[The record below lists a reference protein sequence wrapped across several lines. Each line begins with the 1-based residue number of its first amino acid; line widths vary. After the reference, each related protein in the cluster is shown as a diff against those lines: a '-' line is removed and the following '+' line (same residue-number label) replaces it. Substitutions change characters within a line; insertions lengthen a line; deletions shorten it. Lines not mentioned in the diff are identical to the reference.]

1 MTLLKRLHLWLI
13 PILTFL
19 VIIAGIAIYYQRIE
33 GYKTLEV
40 IKWQDKVTSA
50 FNATN
55 YEQHGISSMAHE
67 VAGTI
72 QFLRLTQNTS
82 DIARRSFLE
91 KYLSQLV
98 EKPRIKA
105 LDGAQIFV
113 IDELFTVVA
122 TSIKRGPFYFPTLP
136 DEIYQRTFDT
146 YVKIS
151 LGEPFLSDGFIYQ
164 SDNDQVRFSFVG
176 AYDSKLFP
184 EDPRA
189 QVQKERTILITDAPL
204 THLTTLLNDIK
215 SVTYVNADFSLA
227 NNNNNNIV
235 STREIKLS
243 QTEDSLTNR
252 TQLSFS
258 SSKMT
263 LTLSIQDNHYDSE
276 KRRIALEVFG
286 YIVAIEAILLFVIIT
301 IMRMRI
307 LKPISHLIDDIKAG
321 GQELRYFKRSKGDDE
336 ISVLKNAYIDTLSKV
351 KFEAEFDYLT
361 RLANRRTFTSHI
373 EKRIQCYANDN
384 AFIIGWDIKDF
395 RKINDLYGTNI
406 GDRVLVA
413 VAECLRTFIH
423 NYQADLGMGC
433 SDYSISR
440 YGGNCF
446 VAVVDVN
453 HGDKIDSFI
462 RQFESKRGNCVVVDG
477 YTFNLDVAIA
487 IFPLSLSERSELWQ
501 KGLEEAFNKSKQIR
515 SRQALVIFDKK
526 LARQL
531 ERRDEI
537 EKILLSC
544 SRNGEFELEFM
555 PLIDAKTMLIKGMEV
570 LIRCPSLLQ
579 FNTGP
584 DEFIRIAEQANIISS
599 IDQWVIENAFSSYQR
614 MRNECNY
621 QESISINVSALELYN
636 VMFIDLLT
644 KASRKYQIAP
654 QKVVIEITE
663 TSYVKSTQDTIG
675 MVEALRDLGF
685 KVSLDDFG
693 TGYTSINQLLH
704 YPVDELKIDK
714 SFVELIGSG
723 SGNEK
728 MLTSIIALAH
738 TCGASV
744 VGEGVEDSYQ
754 SHYLSNI
761 GCDTLQGYVFSQP
774 LAFDDFCQLYRTYD
788 AEHYRDQ
795 VNDVSLINKK
805 YSPMND

>member
-1 MTLLKRLHLWLI
+1 M
-13 PILTFL
+13 
-19 VIIAGIAIYYQRIE
+19 
-33 GYKTLEV
+33 
-40 IKWQDKVTSA
+40 IKWRDKVTSA
-50 FNATN
+50 FSATN

-67 VAGTI
+67 IAGTI
-72 QFLRLTQNTS
+72 QFLRLTQNTR

-91 KYLSQLV
+91 KYLNQLV
-98 EKPRIKA
+98 EKPRIKE

-122 TSIKRGPFYFPTLP
+122 TSIKQGPFYFPTLP
-136 DEIYQRTFDT
+136 DEIYQKTFDT
-146 YVKIS
+146 YVEIS
-151 LGEPFLSDGFIYQ
+151 LGEPFISDGFIYQ
-164 SDNDQVRFSFVG
+164 SGSDQIRFSFVG

-204 THLTTLLNDIK
+204 IHLTALLNSIK
-215 SVTYVNADFSLA
+215 SMTYVNADFSLGER
-227 NNNNNNIV
+227 NDIV
-235 STREIKLS
+235 PAGEVRIS
-243 QTEDSLTNR
+243 QGVDSLTDG
-252 TQLSFS
+252 TKLSFAG
-258 SSKMT
+258 SKMT
-263 LTLSIQDNHYDSE
+263 LTLSILESHYDGE

-286 YIVAIEAILLFVIIT
+286 YIVAIEAILLFVIVT
-301 IMRMRI
+301 ILRVRI

-336 ISVLKNAYIDTLSKV
+336 ISVLKNVYIDTLSKV

-373 EKRIQCYANDN
+373 EKRIECYSNEN

-395 RKINDLYGTNI
+395 RKINDLYGTEI
-406 GDRVLVA
+406 GDRVLVK

-423 NYQADLGMGC
+423 TYQADLGMGC

-446 VAVVDVN
+446 VAVIDVN
-453 HGDKIDSFI
+453 HGDKIDHFI
-462 RQFESKRGNCVVVDG
+462 RQFESKRGNCVIVDG

-487 IFPLSLSERSELWQ
+487 IFPLSLSERTDLWQ
-501 KGLEEAFNKSKQIR
+501 KGLEEAFNKAKQIR
-515 SRQALVIFDKK
+515 SSQALVIFDEN
-526 LARQL
+526 LASQL

-537 EKILLSC
+537 EKMLLSC
-544 SRNGEFELEFM
+544 SQSGDFKLEFM

-584 DEFIRIAEQANIISS
+584 DEFIQIAEQANIISA
-599 IDQWVIENAFSSYQR
+599 IDQWVIENAFSAYQR

-636 VMFIDLLT
+636 RIFIDLLT
-644 KASRKYQIAP
+644 KASQKYQIPP

-675 MVEALRDLGF
+675 MVESLRELGF

-728 MLTSIIALAH
+728 MLNSIISLAH

-774 LAFDDFCQLYRTYD
+774 LCFDDFCQMYRTYD
-788 AEHYRDQ
+788 AEDYRDQ
-795 VNDVSLINKK
+795 VSDVSLLHKQRPPFNE
-805 YSPMND
+805 

>member
-33 GYKTLEV
+33 GYKALEV
-40 IKWQDKVTSA
+40 IKWRDKVTSA
-50 FNATN
+50 FNSTN
-55 YEQHGISSMAHE
+55 YEQHGISAMAHE
-67 VAGTI
+67 IAGTI

-98 EKPRIKA
+98 EKQRIKE
-105 LDGAQIFV
+105 LDGAQVYV

-136 DEIYQRTFDT
+136 DEIYQRMFDT
-146 YVKIS
+146 YVRIS
-151 LGEPFLSDGFIYQ
+151 LGEPFLRDGFVYQ
-164 SDNDQVRFSFVG
+164 SDNGQVRFSFVG

-189 QVQKERTILITDAPL
+189 QVQKERTLLITDAPL
-204 THLTTLLNDIK
+204 IHLTALLNDIR
-215 SVTYVNADFSLA
+215 SVSYISADFSLSD
-227 NNNNNNIV
+227 NNITQAGKIRTSQV
-235 STREIKLS
+235 VDHLTDGIKLS
-243 QTEDSLTNR
+243 VSA
-252 TQLSFS
+252 
-258 SSKMT
+258 SKMT
-263 LTLSIQDNHYDSE
+263 LTLSILESHYDGE
-276 KRRIALEVFG
+276 KRRIALEVFA

-301 IMRMRI
+301 IMRERI
-307 LKPISHLIDDIKAG
+307 LKPISYLIDDIKAG
-321 GQELRYFKRSKGDDE
+321 GQELRYFKRSKGNDE

-361 RLANRRTFTSHI
+361 HLANRRTFISHI
-373 EKRIQCYANDN
+373 EKRIECYANDN

-395 RKINDLYGTNI
+395 RKLNDLYGTEI
-406 GDRVLVA
+406 GDRVLVK
-413 VAECLRTFIH
+413 VAECLRAFIY
-423 NYQADLGMGC
+423 NYQVDLGMGC
-433 SDYSISR
+433 SDYSVSR

-446 VAVVDVN
+446 VAVIDVN
-453 HGDKIDSFI
+453 HDDKIDHFI
-462 RQFESKRGNCVVVDG
+462 QQFEAKRGHCVSVDG

-487 IFPLSLSERSELWQ
+487 IFPLSLSERSDLWQ
-501 KGLEEAFNKSKQIR
+501 KGLEEAFNKAKQIR
-515 SRQALVIFDKK
+515 SQQALVIYDKN
-526 LARQL
+526 LASQL

-544 SRNGEFELEFM
+544 SRNGDFALEFM
-555 PLIDAKTMLIKGMEV
+555 PLIDAQTMLIKGMEV
-570 LIRCPSLLQ
+570 LIRCPSLIQ
-579 FNTGP
+579 FNSGP
-584 DEFIRIAEQANIISS
+584 DEFIQIAEQANIISA
-599 IDQWVIENAFSSYQR
+599 IDQWVIENAFFAYQQ
-614 MRNECNY
+614 MRDECNY
-621 QESISINVSALELYN
+621 QESISVNVSALELYN

-644 KASRKYQIAP
+644 KVSKKYQIPP

-663 TSYVKSTQDTIG
+663 TSYVKSTRDTVG
-675 MVEALRDLGF
+675 MVEALRDIGF

-714 SFVELIGSG
+714 SFVDLIGSG

-761 GCDTLQGYVFSQP
+761 GCDTLQGYVFSRP
-774 LAFDDFCQLYRTYD
+774 LSFDDFCQLYRTHD
-788 AEHYRDQ
+788 AEYYRSQ
-795 VNDVSLINKK
+795 INDVSLINKK
-805 YSPMND
+805 STPIND